1 MNPPAQVNNGK
12 SPTLVVPASVTGN
25 IRDVLTNLGTKTV
38 VFTTSAFGAYSVA
51 SSGEQQFVWAYK
63 ASGGFQQHDGR
74 GFATFNF
81 GSAGTPTQVPTKVPT
96 KAPMANAPTKAPTSG
111 STAGA
116 TTTLCESTMSSD
128 SNWGTKIVECA
139 ESTATTCV
147 VYEKLN
153 SETDSTCDAFCALY
167 SLTCTAARHDSGDSC
182 AVSSLG
188 SFACDESPLSTS
200 DHVCT
205 CVAAPA
211 GTESR
216 WYIGEAGAPCDQTC
230 AALTGSTTC
239 SADRTLAVT
248 SWWKLRNVEGALAAL
263 LRDDARLAP
272 ACTRRTASDA
282 ASAPDIAA
290 SGACSFADESGASAG
305 TDTCSA
311 FSAERQRVCCCV
323 APGENAAAHCP
334 VQSADCGGGNTGNTG
349 DEWTWDATSGVCWP
363 AAYAADSTKTFVG
376 HGTLAEESASAAS
389 KDDSSTGGFWTPLHI
404 VLAFTGGT
412 FLAGTILAALIAT
425 IALIAAKAGGKI
437 EPSGSSNAAT
447 VGVELG
453 RRNATPPAK
462 PTRNGRR
469 NAAPPA
475 KPPKPGASDH
485 FLYKVRDASTSQL
498 YRMRDRS
505 TMAKL
510 HSERGI

>member
-1 MNPPAQVNNGK
+1 VNNGK

-25 IRDVLTNLGTKTV
+25 IRDVSTDLGAKTV

-81 GSAGTPTQVPTKVPT
+81 GSAGTPTEAPT
-96 KAPMANAPTKAPTSG
+96 KAPTANAPTKAPTTG
-111 STAGA
+111 STPGA

-128 SNWGTKIVECA
+128 SKWGTKIVECA
-139 ESTATTCV
+139 ESTSTTCV

-167 SLTCTAARHDSGDSC
+167 GLACTAARHDSGDSC

-205 CVAAPA
+205 CVAVPA

-216 WYIGEAGAPCDQTC
+216 WYTGEAGAPCDQTC
-230 AALTGSTTC
+230 AALTGSTAC

-248 SWWKLRNVEGALAAL
+248 SWWKLRNVEAALAAL

-290 SGACSFADESGASAG
+290 SGACSFADKNGANAG

-323 APGENAAAHCP
+323 APGENAAAYCP
-334 VQSADCGGGNTGNTG
+334 VQSADCGGGNTG

-363 AAYAADSTKTFVG
+363 AAYAADSTKAFVG
-376 HGTLAEESASAAS
+376 HGTLDAESASVAATDGS
-389 KDDSSTGGFWTPLHI
+389 NTGDFWTPLHI
-404 VLAFTGGT
+404 ALAVGGGAVLAG
-412 FLAGTILAALIAT
+412 AVLAALIAT
-425 IALIAAKAGGKI
+425 IALIAVKAGGKI
-437 EPSGSSNAAT
+437 EQSGPSNAAT
-447 VGVELG
+447 VGVEL
-453 RRNATPPAK
+453 APLDEAK
-462 PTRNGRR
+462 RTRNGRR
-469 NAAPPA
+469 ALTANTPPA
-475 KPPKPGASDH
+475 KPPKPHSTSKLSPAKPPKPHSMSK
-485 FLYKVRDASTSQL
+485 LRDASTSQL

-510 HSERGI
+510 RSERGM